1 MEDTVIEA
9 AFDILIPVMEA
20 AMILGG
26 HYAKACGRDTVT
38 GMDLSYGMMYAAR
51 NVTGRQIGSL
61 FPEIYDS
68 GSENEQVD
76 EAEAEDEQAIEV
88 DEAEEPF
95 TRYEGTEELFVNM
108 NTCADTWDSWEP
120 SSPIETSIKN
130 AVDKAK
136 ESV

>member
-1 MEDTVIEA
+1 MEDA
-9 AFDILIPVMEA
+9 AIDILIPVMESA
-20 AMILGG
+20 TILGS

-38 GMDLSYGMMYAAR
+38 GMDIAYGLMYAAR

-68 GSENEQVD
+68 GSD
-76 EAEAEDEQAIEV
+76 EDEQAIEEV
-88 DEAEEPF
+88 DESEEPF
-95 TRYEGTEELFVNM
+95 TRYEGTEELYVNM

-120 SSPIETSIKN
+120 SSPIETILKS

-136 ESV
+136 EST

>member
-1 MEDTVIEA
+1 MEDA
-9 AFDILIPVMEA
+9 AMDILIPVMEA
-20 AMILGG
+20 ATVLGS
-26 HYAKACGRDTVT
+26 HYAKACGRDTIT
-38 GMDLSYGMMYAAR
+38 GMDISYGLMYAAR
-51 NVTGRQIGSL
+51 NVTGKQIGSL

-68 GSENEQVD
+68 DNDD
-76 EAEAEDEQAIEV
+76 EEAIEV
-88 DEAEEPF
+88 EESEEPF

-120 SSPIETSIKN
+120 SSPIETILKR

>member
-1 MEDTVIEA
+1 M
-9 AFDILIPVMEA
+9 DILIPVMEA
-20 AMILGG
+20 ATVLGS
-26 HYAKACGRDTVT
+26 HYAKACGRDTIT
-38 GMDLSYGMMYAAR
+38 GMDISYGLMYAAR
-51 NVTGRQIGSL
+51 NVTGKQIGSL

-68 GSENEQVD
+68 DDD
-76 EAEAEDEQAIEV
+76 EEEAIEV
-88 DEAEEPF
+88 EESEEPF

-120 SSPIETSIKN
+120 SSPIETILKR

>member
-1 MEDTVIEA
+1 MEDA
-9 AFDILIPVMEA
+9 AMDILIPVMEA
-20 AMILGG
+20 ATVLGS
-26 HYAKACGRDTVT
+26 HYAKACGRDTIT
-38 GMDLSYGMMYAAR
+38 GMDISYGLMYAAR
-51 NVTGRQIGSL
+51 NVTGKQFGSL

-68 GSENEQVD
+68 DNDD
-76 EAEAEDEQAIEV
+76 EEAIEV
-88 DEAEEPF
+88 EESEEPF

-120 SSPIETSIKN
+120 SSPIETILKR